1 MTTTTDSR
9 AAARTAPAPSSTYR
23 LGFGRLLRSE
33 ALKLFTLRS
42 TWWSL
47 GITVLLAVG
56 IALVVGLATQSLPDE
71 FREQVPLNPVTAVV
85 SPLQLT
91 MLVAGIFGAMAIT
104 GEYSTGM
111 IRSTFAAEP
120 RRGAVLLAKTIVV
133 AATLVATTVV
143 TSLIAIVVLTPI
155 YGSNGFVWDDAEVTW
170 IPLAYSLLAIAS
182 VTLLGLGAGFIIR
195 NGAGAIGATVGLLF
209 VAPLILSIFAAFGE
223 SWRWIADLAQYL
235 PYNAAGTLVNGAGD
249 DALPALI
256 ALVAWPA
263 AALLGGWAL
272 LRTRDA

>member
-1 MTTTTDSR
+1 MSVTTETR
-9 AAARTAPAPSSTYR
+9 AAARPTASSSSYR
-23 LGFGRLLRSE
+23 LSFGRLLRSE
-33 ALKLFTLRS
+33 TLKLFTLRS

-56 IALVVGLATQSLPDE
+56 IAVAVGLATQSLPDE
-71 FREQVPLNPVTAVV
+71 FRDQVPLNPVTAVV

-111 IRSTFAAEP
+111 IRSTIAAEP
-120 RRGAVLLAKTIVV
+120 RRGAVLLAKTIV
-133 AATLVATTVV
+133 AGATLVATTVL
-143 TSLIAIVVLTPI
+143 TSLIAIVILTPI
-155 YGSNGFVWDDAEVTW
+155 YGSNGFAWDDADLTW
-170 IPLAYSLLAIAS
+170 VPLGYSLLAIAS

-223 SWRWIADLAQYL
+223 SWRWVVDLAQYL
-235 PYNAAGTLVNGAGD
+235 PYNAAGTLVNGGGD
-249 DALPALI
+249 DVVPALI
-256 ALVAWPA
+256 AIVAWPA
-263 AALLGGWAL
+263 AALITGWAL

>member
-1 MTTTTDSR
+1 MSVTTESR
-9 AAARTAPAPSSTYR
+9 AAARPAASSSTYR
-23 LGFGRLLRSE
+23 LSFGRLLRSE
-33 ALKLFTLRS
+33 AVKLFTLRS

-47 GITVLLAVG
+47 GVTVLLAVG
-56 IALVVGLATQSLPDE
+56 IAVVVGLATQSLPDE
-71 FREQVPLNPVTAVV
+71 FRDQVPLNPVTAVV

-111 IRSTFAAEP
+111 IRSTIAAEP
-120 RRGAVLLAKTIVV
+120 RRGAVLLAKTIV
-133 AATLVATTVV
+133 AGATLVATTVL
-143 TSLIAIVVLTPI
+143 TSLIAIVLLTPI
-155 YGSNGFVWDDAEVTW
+155 YGSNGFAWDAADLTW
-170 IPLAYSLLAIAS
+170 IPLGYSLLAIAS
-182 VTLLGLGAGFIIR
+182 VTLLGLGAGFVIR

-223 SWRWIADLAQYL
+223 SWRWVVDLAQYL

-249 DALPALI
+249 DVVPALI
-256 ALVAWPA
+256 AILAWPI